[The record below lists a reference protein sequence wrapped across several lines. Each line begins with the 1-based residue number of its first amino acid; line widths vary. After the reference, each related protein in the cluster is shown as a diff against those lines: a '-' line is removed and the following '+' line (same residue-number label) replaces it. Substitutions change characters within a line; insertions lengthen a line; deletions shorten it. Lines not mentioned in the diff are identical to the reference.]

1 MIRWCST
8 VLGALGFALSYGIP
22 ACAQGAA
29 KPEASSGSA
38 LFTLLVL
45 FTPLIIIIVFFMI
58 PMMRKAK
65 RNTAQIDRSL
75 ELGEENLL
83 LAKEQVALQ
92 TETNRL
98 LRQVIE
104 ALGRD

>member
-8 VLGALGFALSYGIP
+8 VLGALGVALSYGIP

-45 FTPLIIIIVFFMI
+45 FTPLIIIVFFMI

-65 RNTAQIDRSL
+65 RNTARSTDPSSRR
-75 ELGEENLL
+75 GEPSAREG
-83 LAKEQVALQ
+83 AGRITDGDESPPPAG
-92 TETNRL
+92 NRGTGPRL
-98 LRQVIE
+98 S
-104 ALGRD
+104 